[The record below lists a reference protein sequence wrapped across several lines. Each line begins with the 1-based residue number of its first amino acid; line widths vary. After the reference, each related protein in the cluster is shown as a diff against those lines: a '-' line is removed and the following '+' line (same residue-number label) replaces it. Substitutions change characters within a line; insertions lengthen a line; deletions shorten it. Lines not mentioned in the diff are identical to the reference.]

1 MEKHVVT
8 LATMKGGSGKST
20 MAVCLAAHWWHTGRR
35 VALIDADP
43 QESVVRWRETGT
55 TLKDLH
61 CVSADGAG
69 IASTIDDLLQR
80 GFDRVV
86 VDTPGFRSPVTDI
99 AVGKAG
105 LCLIPVRPSPVDFEV
120 AADEV
125 ELIVDLKAA
134 GSEGPVAYR
143 FVLSQLISAHA
154 SRDGSRWIS
163 PPTIGSCPPCGVC

>member
-125 ELIVDLKAA
+125 SKPKAHEQSRARQALKALPGCCSRVHA
-134 GSEGPVAYR
+134 C
-143 FVLSQLISAHA
+143 AHDCTGA
-154 SRDGSRWIS
+154 CV
-163 PPTIGSCPPCGVC
+163 TITGRL